1 MKTVLKKLKSTE
13 QAICVISKM
22 FFFLLSWFLLGI
34 QVHVLTTIVT
44 NYVLVLYYRFYWCQI
59 NTVLQLYRYN
69 GIYSCRIWHLYECTF
84 CHAKVAVNNK
94 HCVLCRSSNRNIIWG
109 IQGLPF
115 WAKAHSDEGPLFK
128 MVDLYP
134 NVKPHIIIN
143 STLTI
148 LLYNTIWL

>member
-94 HCVLCRSSNRNIIWG
+94 HCVLCRSSNRNIISVYCQYEEYRVYHFEQRP
-109 IQGLPF
+109 ILMKGLCSK
-115 WAKAHSDEGPLFK
+115 W
-128 MVDLYP
+128 
-134 NVKPHIIIN
+134 
-143 STLTI
+143 
-148 LLYNTIWL
+148 